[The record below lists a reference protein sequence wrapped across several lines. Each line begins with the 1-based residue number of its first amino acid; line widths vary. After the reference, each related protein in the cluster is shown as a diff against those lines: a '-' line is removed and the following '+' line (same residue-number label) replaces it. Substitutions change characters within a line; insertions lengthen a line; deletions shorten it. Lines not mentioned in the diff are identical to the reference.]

1 MENYKSNSHKS
12 RNEQKALPPPEKKIE
27 KVITGSAKTRKKS
40 GMRKFSDVFISED
53 AGNVKSY
60 IFMDVLLPAA
70 KKLISD
76 VVTNG
81 IDMLLYGEAGR
92 SKKRSGTSK
101 VSYSSYYDRDD
112 RRRERRPYSSRNSFD
127 YDDFVYETRGDAEA
141 VLDTMYEII
150 QQYDEV
156 TVADVYEASEITNHN
171 YTANNYGW
179 RDLRGSDIVRTTRG
193 EYWLKLPKA
202 IPLD

>member
-1 MENYKSNSHKS
+1 MQNYKGNSHKS
-12 RNEQKALPPPEKKIE
+12 RDEQKASPQDKKIE

-92 SKKRSGTSK
+92 SRKRSGTSK

-112 RRRERRPYSSRNSFD
+112 RRRERRSYSSRNSFD

-150 QQYDEV
+150 QQYGEV

-179 RDLRGSDIVRTTRG
+179 TDLRGSEIVRTRG